1 MVAPFVT
8 PSHLLSSN
16 QSLKSVGV
24 LVGGSQVCGSQ
35 FQKRASGALTVK
47 KLRLSPQA
55 DQVCSPTWFEADE
68 ALIQRDL
75 SSIKGSGRIRLS
87 LDDRTLEGESFTLLT
102 EERLLLLSQ
111 VVLRSR
117 DPMMRLSASRMRAK
131 YHLDHMNEDQSGVP
145 VWETLELIGAVQGSL
160 VLPWRGE
167 GRKFDIQAGRIIFDR
182 TQDKTNITVIGTRR
196 EPASLKSRDGLI
208 TLTCEHGVL
217 SYDAEEIE
225 FKGDIEGS
233 GHLSGAAMFAPG
245 ERTQFHV
252 TRASAFSITT
262 SLEEPL
268 WWAGD
273 ANHCSFDRMVIHN
286 AHCGERQLGDVLVL
300 QDPGFARRLKDP
312 KKS

>member
-24 LVGGSQVCGSQ
+24 LVGGSQICGSQ
-35 FQKRASGALTVK
+35 FQKKASGALTVK
-47 KLRLSPQA
+47 NLRLSPQA
-55 DQVCSPTWFEADE
+55 NHKSSPTWFEADE
-68 ALIQRDL
+68 ALICQDL
-75 SSIKGSGRIRLS
+75 SSIKGTGRIRLC
-87 LDDRTLEGESFTLLT
+87 LGERTLEGESFTLLT
-102 EERLLLLSQ
+102 EENVLLLSQ
-111 VVLRSR
+111 VIMRSR
-117 DPMMRLSASRMRAK
+117 DPMMRLSANRMRAK
-131 YHLDHMNEDQSGVP
+131 YHLDQTANDESGIP
-145 VWETLELIGAVQGSL
+145 ILETLELIGSVQGSI

-167 GRKFDIQAGRIIFDR
+167 GRKFDIQAGRIIFDQ
-182 TQDKTNITVIGTRR
+182 TQDKTHITVIGTRR

-217 SYDAEEIE
+217 SYDAEEIQ
-225 FKGDIEGS
+225 FTGDVEGS
-233 GHLSGAAMFAPG
+233 GHLSGAAMFSPG

-252 TRASAFSITT
+252 TKASAFSITT

-300 QDPGFARRLKDP
+300 QDPGFAQRLKDR